1 MVRGQPE
8 VQRGVRSGSDLGGA
22 EVSAPALI
30 GSGVELGHAVR
41 LEGPV
46 VIGDGC
52 RLGPG
57 ALVKESV
64 LLDEAELAPRAV
76 LAGGIAA
83 VAES

>member
-1 MVRGQPE
+1 
-8 VQRGVRSGSDLGGA
+8 VRSGSDLGGA

-30 GSGVELGHAVR
+30 GSGVELGEAVR

-64 LLDEAELAPRAV
+64 LLAEAELAPRAV
-76 LAGGIAA
+76 IAGGIAA